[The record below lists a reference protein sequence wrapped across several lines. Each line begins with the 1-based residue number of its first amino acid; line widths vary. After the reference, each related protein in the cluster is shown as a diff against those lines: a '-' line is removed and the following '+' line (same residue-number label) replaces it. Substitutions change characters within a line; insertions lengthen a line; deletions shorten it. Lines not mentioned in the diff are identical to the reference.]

1 MEQSTLVRRSSSS
14 VLFRMSFKKRLSGT
28 DGSADAITAEIPT
41 ILQNGDQTIRE
52 QQSKSSVDNLPSL
65 RPLYVFSSFL
75 FIDFIGML
83 LLDTPLISG

>member
-14 VLFRMSFKKRLSGT
+14 VLFRMSFKKRSSST
-28 DGSADAITAEIPT
+28 DGSADATSAEIPT

-52 QQSKSSVDNLPSL
+52 RQSKSSADNLPSL
-65 RPLYVFSSFL
+65 RSFYVFSSFL
-75 FIDFIGML
+75 VIDFIGML